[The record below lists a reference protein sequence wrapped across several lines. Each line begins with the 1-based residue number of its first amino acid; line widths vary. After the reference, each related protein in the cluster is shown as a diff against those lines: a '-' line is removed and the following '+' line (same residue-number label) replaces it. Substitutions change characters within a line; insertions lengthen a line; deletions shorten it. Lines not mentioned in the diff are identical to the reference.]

1 MEILFVIAAV
11 VGIATGIAQLV
22 SMWLRRRAPDLE
34 PADRQHYARRVSAWF
49 ERDPEGGP
57 GGTLSVRNGSEA
69 TVTDC
74 VGTVDG
80 GVHPMEIVFM
90 TVPPETT
97 RTVEVPA
104 NHIDPEVYSHT
115 PWGPWVEVAF
125 TDPEGTNWR
134 RGPDNQPRQEPYPA
148 RTC

>member
-1 MEILFVIAAV
+1 MDILFAIAAV
-11 VGIATGIAQLV
+11 VGIAAGIAQVV
-22 SMWLRRRAPDLE
+22 SVWRRRRAP
-34 PADRQHYARRVSAWF
+34 AFDRVDREHYARRVSAWF
-49 ERDPEGGP
+49 ERNPEGGL

-69 TVTDC
+69 TVTNC

-90 TVPPETT
+90 TMPPETT
-97 RTVEVPA
+97 LTAQVPA
-104 NHIDPEVYSHT
+104 NHIYPEVYSHT
-115 PWGPWVEVAF
+115 PWGPSVEVAF

-134 RGPDNQPRQEPYPA
+134 RGPDNRLREGPYPA